1 MRIIII
7 ATLILIGGTSFD
19 AFAKSFPT
27 ETNVMVR
34 NAIKVDAAVI
44 KLGDLFTV
52 KGEKAETAVAY
63 APQPGKRATFDA
75 KWLYRVARAYKLNWR
90 PINDRIRAVVVRESQ
105 VISNDEIHD
114 AIRDALVEK
123 GADPNTEIVLSNKF
137 LKFHVAGGS
146 LSGVAVDEINFQR
159 RSQRFT
165 AIISAPAGDANAK
178 QIRVSGRLYQTVEV
192 PVLSRRVL
200 AGETIKEEDIK
211 WIKLRSGLLQ
221 ANTVTGEAELIGKTP
236 RRGLRAGFPILASSV
251 RRPILVAKG
260 SLITMVL
267 RAPKMLLTAQGKAL
281 DNGSDGDVIR
291 INNTQSNKIV
301 EAEVIGHGRVAVR
314 TTSMIAMN

>member
-1 MRIIII
+1 
-7 ATLILIGGTSFD
+7 
-19 AFAKSFPT
+19 
-27 ETNVMVR
+27 
-34 NAIKVDAAVI
+34 
-44 KLGDLFTV
+44 
-52 KGEKAETAVAY
+52 
-63 APQPGKRATFDA
+63 
-75 KWLYRVARAYKLNWR
+75 
-90 PINDRIRAVVVRESQ
+90 
-105 VISNDEIHD
+105 
-114 AIRDALVEK
+114 
-123 GADPNTEIVLSNKF
+123 
-137 LKFHVAGGS
+137 
-146 LSGVAVDEINFQR
+146 
-159 RSQRFT
+159 
-165 AIISAPAGDANAK
+165 
-178 QIRVSGRLYQTVEV
+178 
-192 PVLSRRVL
+192 
-200 AGETIKEEDIK
+200 
-211 WIKLRSGLLQ
+211 LQ